1 MEYEVTFSKWQEY
14 ANGKTIVGV
23 DPNTIT
29 LTEEALK
36 DFKKS
41 NKALGFKWL
50 YRCKDACGRW
60 CSVYKRKVESL
71 STKERKVFMKIRITK
86 L

>member
-1 MEYEVTFSKWQEY
+1 MEYEVIFTKWQEY
-14 ANGKTIVGV
+14 ANGKTVVSV
-23 DPNTIT
+23 DPNART
-29 LTEEALK
+29 LTEETLK
-36 DFKKS
+36 RFKRS

-60 CSVYKRKVESL
+60 YSVYKREVESL
-71 STKERKVFMKIRITK
+71 STKEGKVFMKIRITK